1 MLKSAV
7 TLYVNTIWKVCFY
20 MVYYTGDIHGEV
32 RKVCDFILKNN
43 LTSDDVIVILG
54 DVGINYFGNDKG
66 DAKRKK
72 ILDKYNVPILCV
84 HGNHEMRPES
94 LGYYTE
100 IDWHGGKV
108 YWESDY
114 PNIFFAKDGEIYD
127 LDAKKHIAIGGAY
140 SVDKFHRLAMG
151 THWFADEQ
159 PSEEIK
165 KRGIEKLNVV
175 NWKVDAVLSH
185 TCPYKYRPT
194 ETFLPFINQDTVD
207 NSTEHWFDEIEDKLQ
222 YSKWL
227 CGHWHIDKKIDRIRF
242 MMNDFECSDFI
253 GEL

>member
-1 MLKSAV
+1 
-7 TLYVNTIWKVCFY
+7 

-66 DAKRKK
+66 DAQRKK
-72 ILDKYNVPILCV
+72 ILNKCNVPILCV

-94 LGYYTE
+94 IETYQETE
-100 IDWHGGKV
+100 WNGSIV
-108 YWESDY
+108 YLEEDY
-114 PNIFFAKDGEIYD
+114 PNLLFAKDGEIYD
-127 LDAKKHIAIGGAY
+127 LDGRKNIVIGGAY

-151 THWFADEQ
+151 AHWFSDEQ

-165 KRGIEKLNVV
+165 NRVVAKLESVD
-175 NWKVDAVLSH
+175 WKVDAVLSH

-207 NSTEHWFDEIEDKLQ
+207 NSTELWLDEIEDKLQ

-227 CGHWHIDKKIDRIRF
+227 CGHWHIDKKTDRMRF
-242 MMNDFECSDFI
+242 MMNDFECSDVI
-253 GEL
+253 GVLTNE